1 MYRYLSNDQ
10 YINNKKVFLNSN
22 LEKIDYVSGH
32 IPEGVWATVKTV
44 RDDEN
49 GKPVNGIHVLPST

>member
-1 MYRYLSNDQ
+1 
-10 YINNKKVFLNSN
+10 
-22 LEKIDYVSGH
+22 VSGH

-49 GKPVNGIHVLPST
+49 GKPKNGIRVFPSTRKGGK